1 MSRPSTRG
9 AKGYRYYDW
18 SFTALPH
25 ADDEHG
31 GHHWLLIRRNRR
43 TGELAFYRCWSP
55 EPVPLGA
62 LVSVAG
68 RRWRIEESFQTA
80 KTALGLDQH
89 QNRRWRSW
97 HRWTT
102 LAMLTHAFLTMHA
115 TTTDDTAP
123 TTPNE
128 ARHQRRE
135 GNVTAAHRPDLRL

>member
-1 MSRPSTRG
+1 MSASTKVVDYSRQTVLITGASSGLGMEFARQLARRGSGLILIARRAERRPARRNVREQPAPG
-9 AKGYRYYDW
+9 
-18 SFTALPH
+18 H
-25 ADDEHG
+25 AGPDEH
-31 GHHWLLIRRNRR
+31 R
-43 TGELAFYRCWSP
+43 
-55 EPVPLGA
+55 V
-62 LVSVAG
+62 
-68 RRWRIEESFQTA
+68 RRW
-80 KTALGLDQH
+80 D
-89 QNRRWRSW
+89 SW